1 MKPETTVT
9 LAVVGMPSILALC
22 LVIFSLS
29 SSVFS
34 GIFAL
39 YSKKE
44 NN

>member
-39 YSKKE
+39 YGKKE